1 MSRVRLNLCE
11 ADPVSRSDKDD
22 PVGRLGATA
31 ILVLVLALA
40 SSNAVAA
47 PKAGRTVTL
56 IAIGSFSDPSVKA
69 LADHLRHKFH
79 LRVLLRGSVP
89 FPSGT
94 YDGSRKQYVGEKLLA
109 QLERAYSQGVAV
121 AVTDRD
127 IYMKAKQFRYV
138 FSIRN
143 QRAAVVSSARMD
155 PRFYGL
161 APDTE
166 LWYSRLDKMV
176 GKMVGVLA
184 LGRRE
189 SGNPRS
195 VLYNAILGFDDLDFM
210 TEDFKPRPYAADKR
224 AWLASADTAC
234 KKARADAA
242 AVGSRPKQTSEQ
254 LLAIVTDLV
263 KLEGN
268 LLATIN
274 ALPAP
279 RSDRAL
285 VAKLR
290 SAFAQ
295 AVSADQAAVAGLT
308 AHWDAQKFK
317 DFVTAYQG
325 EGLGLRATSL
335 RLGSRACADYFG

>member
-11 ADPVSRSDKDD
+11 VDPVSRSDKDD

-40 SSNAVAA
+40 SNNAVAA

-109 QLERAYSQGVAV
+109 QLERAYSHGVAV
-121 AVTDRD
+121 AVTDP
-127 IYMKAKQFRYV
+127 
-138 FSIRN
+138 
-143 QRAAVVSSARMD
+143 RMD

-335 RLGSRACADYFG
+335 RLGSRACADFFG

>member
-11 ADPVSRSDKDD
+11 VEPVCQSDKDD

-31 ILVLVLALA
+31 ILLVLVLALA

-56 IAIGSFSDPSVKA
+56 IAIGSFSEPSLKA

-79 LRVLLRGSVP
+79 LRVLPRGATPLS
-89 FPSGT
+89 SGT

-109 QLERAYSQGVAV
+109 QLERAYSHGVAV
-121 AVTDRD
+121 AITDRD

-210 TEDFKPRPYAADKR
+210 SEDFKPHPYAADKR

-234 KKARADAA
+234 NKARADSA

-263 KLEGN
+263 KLEGD

-274 ALPAP
+274 AASPP
-279 RSDRAL
+279 NDKAL

-295 AVSADQAAVAGLT
+295 AVSADQAAIAALT

-317 DFVTAYQG
+317 DFLAANQAA
-325 EGLGLRATSL
+325 GLGLRATSL
-335 RLGSRACADYFG
+335 RLGSRACAAYFG

>member
-1 MSRVRLNLCE
+1 M
-11 ADPVSRSDKDD
+11 SRSDKDD

-31 ILVLVLALA
+31 ILVLVLAFV
-40 SSNAVAA
+40 SSSAVAA
-47 PKAGRTVTL
+47 PNAGRSVTL
-56 IAIGSFSDPSVKA
+56 IAMGSFSEPSVKA

-79 LRVLLRGSVP
+79 LRVLVRGSVP
-89 FPSGT
+89 FPSDA
-94 YDGSRKQYVGEKLLA
+94 YDGSRKQYVGEELLA
-109 QLERAYSQGVAV
+109 QLERAYSHGVAV

-138 FSIRN
+138 FSIRD

-161 APDTE
+161 PPDTE

-210 TEDFKPRPYAADKR
+210 TEDLKPHPYAAEKR
-224 AWLASADTAC
+224 TWLASADNAC
-234 KKARADAA
+234 NKARADSA

-254 LLAIVTDLV
+254 LLAIVTDLI
-263 KLEGN
+263 KLEGD

-274 ALPAP
+274 AQPAP
-279 RSDRAL
+279 RSDKAL

-295 AVSADQAAVAGLT
+295 AVAADQAAIAALT

-317 DFVTAYQG
+317 DFLAANQAA
-325 EGLGLRATSL
+325 GLGLKATSL
-335 RLGSRACADYFG
+335 RLGSRACAAYFG

>member
-1 MSRVRLNLCE
+1 
-11 ADPVSRSDKDD
+11 
-22 PVGRLGATA
+22 
-31 ILVLVLALA
+31 
-40 SSNAVAA
+40 
-47 PKAGRTVTL
+47 
-56 IAIGSFSDPSVKA
+56 
-69 LADHLRHKFH
+69 
-79 LRVLLRGSVP
+79 
-89 FPSGT
+89 
-94 YDGSRKQYVGEKLLA
+94 
-109 QLERAYSQGVAV
+109 
-121 AVTDRD
+121 
-127 IYMKAKQFRYV
+127 
-138 FSIRN
+138 
-143 QRAAVVSSARMD
+143 MD

-210 TEDFKPRPYAADKR
+210 TEDFKPRPHAADKR
-224 AWLASADTAC
+224 AWLGSADTAC
-234 KKARADAA
+234 NKARADSA

-263 KLEGN
+263 KLEGD
-268 LLATIN
+268 LHATIN
-274 ALPAP
+274 AQPAP
-279 RSDRAL
+279 RSDKAL

-295 AVSADQAAVAGLT
+295 AVSADQAAIAALT

-317 DFVTAYQG
+317 DFLAANQVAG
-325 EGLGLRATSL
+325 IGLRATSL
-335 RLGSRACADYFG
+335 RLGSRACAAYFG